1 MHSHQNNISEKQA
14 HIIIIKLT
22 SIEIIVVNQIEITQP
37 TKEYK
42 LVTYFSVGH
51 MYVTKYNQGV
61 LLGTNYSMPQTMTMS
76 MMKQKFISLTDWL
89 NSPLNLPHILQL
101 INTEISSIKIPLSF
115 KTFYCQDQEYVV
127 FAGTTSS
134 PFFSLCF
141 SFFFNLT

>member
-51 MYVTKYNQGV
+51 MNETKYN
-61 LLGTNYSMPQTMTMS
+61 LLHASNYEYDET
-76 MMKQKFISLTDWL
+76 KVYFIDSTHHSICLT
-89 NSPLNLPHILQL
+89 
-101 INTEISSIKIPLSF
+101 
-115 KTFYCQDQEYVV
+115 
-127 FAGTTSS
+127 
-134 PFFSLCF
+134 FFS
-141 SFFFNLT
+141 

>member
-1 MHSHQNNISEKQA
+1 MHSHQNNISERQA
-14 HIIIIKLT
+14 RIIIIKLT

-42 LVTYFSVGH
+42 LVTYFRVGY
-51 MYVTKYNQGV
+51 MYGTKYNLLHASNPGLKLWV
-61 LLGTNYSMPQTMTMS
+61 LWWN
-76 MMKQKFISLTDWL
+76 KSLFHWL

-127 FAGTTSS
+127 FACTTSS
-134 PFFSLCF
+134 LFFSL
-141 SFFFNLT
+141 SVSAFF